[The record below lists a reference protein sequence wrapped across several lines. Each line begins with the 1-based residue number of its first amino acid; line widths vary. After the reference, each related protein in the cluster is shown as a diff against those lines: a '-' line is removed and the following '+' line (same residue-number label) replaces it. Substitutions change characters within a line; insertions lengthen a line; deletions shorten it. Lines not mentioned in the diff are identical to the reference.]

1 MVYHSA
7 SNSGG
12 HEKSYQSQINQ
23 EFTKPNRI
31 RNNHRTKNSKVS
43 QDPPGIICSEESKY
57 ATPVN
62 SNQTPSSRIRI
73 RKTEISSSLTQPDII
88 PQNIKQV
95 STSKTFKTDN
105 IFRGKASTRDSAQ
118 GVINRVH
125 STLMHDMQTTTTNN
139 KI

>member
-12 HEKSYQSQINQ
+12 HEKSYHSQINQ

-43 QDPPGIICSEESKY
+43 QEPPGTICSEESKY
-57 ATPVN
+57 GTPVN

-73 RKTEISSSLTQPDII
+73 RKAEISSSFPQHAII
-88 PQNIKQV
+88 PQNIYLI

-105 IFRGKASTRDSAQ
+105 MFRGKASTGD
-118 GVINRVH
+118 
-125 STLMHDMQTTTTNN
+125 
-139 KI
+139 